1 MSISIAQVERVA
13 KLARITLTDDEK
25 QRLCVEME
33 AIIEFADKLNELDAT
48 GILPTTHAV
57 PIENIFREDERT
69 GSFDRDVLLKN
80 AAEQDGTCF
89 LVPRAVEEG

>member
-25 QRLCVEME
+25 QRMCVEME
-33 AIIEFADKLNELDAT
+33 AIIGFADKLNELDAT

-57 PIENIFREDERT
+57 PIQNIFRKDELSC
-69 GSFDRDVLLKN
+69 SFDRSILLQN